1 MGKVKFGL
9 HFQRGQ
15 AGRFVPQ
22 GNITMSSSY
31 LSGIFGKSP
40 IKPLQEHMEKIVS
53 CVDELIPFTEAV
65 IAHDDEAR
73 AKHHL
78 NIVTI
83 ENEADAL
90 KKELRLR
97 LPSSLFMPIDRRDVL
112 EVLTMQDMVAG
123 SARDVAGLI
132 VGRDMQIPDSMADGY
147 KALVKRCIDAC
158 HKAEDAIRELD
169 ELIETGFGKLER
181 KRVGRILMK
190 LDVIEQDTDEK
201 QIVLRGELFKLEN
214 ELHPVNVM
222 FLYKVIDATG
232 EIADRAQRVG
242 SRLQLMLAR

>member
-1 MGKVKFGL
+1 MTK
-9 HFQRGQ
+9 
-15 AGRFVPQ
+15 
-22 GNITMSSSY
+22 SY

-40 IKPLQEHMEKIVS
+40 VGPLQEHMEKIVT

-65 IAHDDEAR
+65 LNDDHEAR
-73 AKHHL
+73 AKHQRR
-78 NIVTI
+78 VVAI

-123 SARDVAGLI
+123 SARNVAGLI
-132 VGRDMQIPDSMADGY
+132 VGRDMRIPDSMKDGY
-147 KALVKRCIDAC
+147 KNLMRRCVDAC
-158 HKAEDAIRELD
+158 HQAHDAIRELD
-169 ELIETGFGKLER
+169 ELIETSFGKIER
-181 KRVGRILMK
+181 KRVGKLLMK
-190 LDVIEQDTDEK
+190 LDTIEQETDEQ
-201 QIVLRGELFKLEN
+201 QIVLRRQLFELEN

-222 FLYKVIDATG
+222 FLYKVIDSTG